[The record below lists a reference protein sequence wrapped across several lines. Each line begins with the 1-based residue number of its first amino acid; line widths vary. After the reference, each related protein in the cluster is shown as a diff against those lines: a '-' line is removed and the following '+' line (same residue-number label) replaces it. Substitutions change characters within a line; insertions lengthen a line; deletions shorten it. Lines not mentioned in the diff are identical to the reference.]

1 VWACRC
7 GREGKGGA
15 GCVGDA
21 RIFMAQLRTKQM
33 DTKVMRQAGEEKD
46 EERENTTH
54 HSTKHTFAACALVG
68 LCVSVLLLPLLLLLQ
83 ITMGRHGF
91 SFDATRSGERSGERR
106 REKEKSHGGEVKKGG

>member
-1 VWACRC
+1 MC
-7 GREGKGGA
+7 
-15 GCVGDA
+15 GDA

-68 LCVSVLLLPLLLLLQ
+68 LCVSVLLLPLLLSATDHHGTTWLL
-83 ITMGRHGF
+83 F
-91 SFDATRSGERSGERR
+91 
-106 REKEKSHGGEVKKGG
+106 

>member
-1 VWACRC
+1 M
-7 GREGKGGA
+7 
-15 GCVGDA
+15 
-21 RIFMAQLRTKQM
+21 I
-33 DTKVMRQAGEEKD
+33 RQAGEEKD

>member
-1 VWACRC
+1 V
-7 GREGKGGA
+7 
-15 GCVGDA
+15 
-21 RIFMAQLRTKQM
+21 I
-33 DTKVMRQAGEEKD
+33 RQAGEEKD

-68 LCVSVLLLPLLLLLQ
+68 LCVSVLLLLLQ

-91 SFDATRSGERSGERR
+91 SFDATRGGEPR